1 MGLLCPVRFRREI
14 VHAQSNFRYLKGLL
28 GFKLDQLEDPEI
40 LLQQAQQEMR
50 EAQAKNR
57 ERAVQAITQK
67 NNLQA
72 LVDQTQ
78 KMVNNLQAKAEMA
91 LKNGDRD
98 LARQLLIEKG
108 QYDGTLESTKASLQ
122 QALETTEAVKTAMRR
137 EEERIRAKTAQAL
150 SMKAQWKQAQIE
162 NSMNKAL
169 EGMSADGTDQAFER
183 AAAKISNARS
193 EGQARTELARE
204 SLSGKLAGLEDVQAA
219 SNADDELAQMEQRL
233 GLAPKPQRPPSH
245 QDRRWR
251 HRILTASSRNWKPA
265 SAAAMARHPP
275 KE

>member
-1 MGLLCPVRFRREI
+1 MLSRIL
-14 VHAQSNFRYLKGLL
+14 RYLKGLL

-40 LLQQAQQEMR
+40 LLQQAQQEMK

-72 LVDQTQ
+72 LVDQTK
-78 KMVNNLQAKAEMA
+78 KMVDNLQAKAEIA

-98 LARQLLIEKG
+98 LARQLLIEKA
-108 QYDGTLESTKASLQ
+108 QYDTTLQSTQISLT

-150 SMKAQWKQAQIE
+150 SMKAQWKQSQIE

-204 SLSGKLAGLEDVQAA
+204 SLTGRLAGLDDAQA
-219 SNADDELAQMEQRL
+219 SNNADDELARMEQRL
-233 GLAPKPQRPPSH
+233 GLASAPTVSSAAPVSSAA
-245 QDRRWR
+245 
-251 HRILTASSRNWKPA
+251 TASTPHVPSPTSEIDKQLQELE
-265 SAAAMARHPP
+265 ARVGGSGPTSS
-275 KE
+275 

>member
-1 MGLLCPVRFRREI
+1 M
-14 VHAQSNFRYLKGLL
+14 
-28 GFKLDQLEDPEI
+28 
-40 LLQQAQQEMR
+40 
-50 EAQAKNR
+50 
-57 ERAVQAITQK
+57 
-67 NNLQA
+67 
-72 LVDQTQ
+72 
-78 KMVNNLQAKAEMA
+78 QAKAELA

-108 QYDGTLESTKASLQ
+108 QYDGTLESTKVSLQ

-204 SLSGKLAGLEDVQAA
+204 SLSGKLAGLDDVQAS

-233 GLAPKPQRPPSH
+233 GLAPKPATSTTSSITPKTPVAGSDIDRQLQELEARVGGSGSSPS
-245 QDRRWR
+245 
-251 HRILTASSRNWKPA
+251 
-265 SAAAMARHPP
+265 
-275 KE
+275 

>member
-1 MGLLCPVRFRREI
+1 M
-14 VHAQSNFRYLKGLL
+14 RYLKGLL

-40 LLQQAQQEMR
+40 LLQQAQMEMR

-57 ERAVQAITQK
+57 ERAVQAITAK
-67 NNLQA
+67 NQLQA
-72 LVDQTQ
+72 EVDKTE
-78 KMVNNLQAKAEMA
+78 KVVANLGAKAEFA

-98 LARQLLIEKG
+98 LARQLLVEKG
-108 QYDGTLESTKASLQ
+108 QYDTALTSLKASLQ
-122 QALETTEAVKTAMRR
+122 QALETTEAVKTAMRH

-204 SLSGKLAGLEDVQAA
+204 SLSGKLAGLDDIQAHA
-219 SNADDELAQMEQRL
+219 AADDELAQMEQRL
-233 GLAPKPQRPPSH
+233 GLASKPAPSVTPKTPV
-245 QDRRWR
+245 
-251 HRILTASSRNWKPA
+251 ASSDIDRQLQELEARVGGSSGNNGT
-265 SAAAMARHPP
+265 SA
-275 KE
+275 

>member
-1 MGLLCPVRFRREI
+1 MFNRI
-14 VHAQSNFRYLKGLL
+14 IRYLKGLL

-40 LLQQAQQEMR
+40 LLAQAQQEMR

-57 ERAVQAITQK
+57 ERAVQAITAK

-72 LVDQTQ
+72 EVDKTQ
-78 KMVNNLQAKAEMA
+78 KMVNNLQAKAELA
-91 LKNGDRD
+91 LKSGDRD
-98 LARQLLIEKG
+98 LARQLLVEKG
-108 QYDGTLESTKASLQ
+108 QYETALTSLNGSLD
-122 QALETTEAVKTAMRR
+122 QALQTTEAVKVAMRR
-137 EEERIRAKTAQAL
+137 EEDRIRSKTAQAL

-204 SLSGKLAGLEDVQAA
+204 SISGKIAGLDDAQAN
-219 SNADDELAQMEQRL
+219 SEADDALAQMEQCL
-233 GLAPKPQRPPSH
+233 GLAPKTTEAASVTPRATPATPANTSEIDRQLQELEQRVGGSGG
-245 QDRRWR
+245 
-251 HRILTASSRNWKPA
+251 TS
-265 SAAAMARHPP
+265 
-275 KE
+275 

>member
-1 MGLLCPVRFRREI
+1 MLSRI
-14 VHAQSNFRYLKGLL
+14 MRYLKGLL

-108 QYDGTLESTKASLQ
+108 QYDGTLESTKVSLQ

-193 EGQARTELARE
+193 EGSARTELARE
-204 SLSGKLAGLEDVQAA
+204 SLSGKLAGLEDVQAS

-233 GLAPKPQRPPSH
+233 GLAPKP
-245 QDRRWR
+245 
-251 HRILTASSRNWKPA
+251 AA
-265 SAAAMARHPP
+265 SAGVAPKTPMAASDVDRQLQELEARVGTGGNSGASQ
-275 KE
+275 

>member
-1 MGLLCPVRFRREI
+1 MLSRI
-14 VHAQSNFRYLKGLL
+14 MRYMKGLL

-78 KMVNNLQAKAEMA
+78 KMVDNLGAKAEFA

-98 LARQLLIEKG
+98 LARQLLVEKG
-108 QYDGTLESTKASLQ
+108 QYDNTLTSTKASLA
-122 QALETTEAVKTAMRR
+122 QALETTEAVKQAMRR

-183 AAAKISNARS
+183 AASKISNARS

-204 SLSGKLAGLEDVQAA
+204 SLSGKLAGLDDVQA
-219 SNADDELAQMEQRL
+219 SNAADDELAQMEQRL
-233 GLAPKPQRPPSH
+233 GL
-245 QDRRWR
+245 
-251 HRILTASSRNWKPA
+251 SSKPA
-265 SAAAMARHPP
+265 VSAAAPHTTAANASDIDRQLQELEARVGGGGGTAA
-275 KE
+275 

>member
-1 MGLLCPVRFRREI
+1 MFSRI
-14 VHAQSNFRYLKGLL
+14 MRYLKGLL

-78 KMVNNLQAKAEMA
+78 KMVNNLQAKAEIA

-108 QYDGTLESTKASLQ
+108 QYDGTLESTKVSLQ

-204 SLSGKLAGLEDVQAA
+204 SLSGKLAGLDDAQAS

-233 GLAPKPQRPPSH
+233 GLAPKPVATSASIAPKTPAAGSDIDRQLQELEARVGGNGSSPS
-245 QDRRWR
+245 
-251 HRILTASSRNWKPA
+251 
-265 SAAAMARHPP
+265 
-275 KE
+275 

>member
-1 MGLLCPVRFRREI
+1 MLSRI
-14 VHAQSNFRYLKGLL
+14 MRYLKGLL

-40 LLQQAQQEMR
+40 LLQQAQQEMK

-78 KMVNNLQAKAEMA
+78 KMVNNLQAKAEIA

-98 LARQLLIEKG
+98 LAKQLLIEKG
-108 QYDGTLESTKASLQ
+108 QYDTTLQSTQASLQ

-183 AAAKISNARS
+183 AASKISNARS

-204 SLSGKLAGLEDVQAA
+204 SLSGRLAGLDDVQAA
-219 SNADDELAQMEQRL
+219 SAADDALAQMEQRL
-233 GLAPKPQRPPSH
+233 GLAAAPPSVSVP
-245 QDRRWR
+245 R
-251 HRILTASSRNWKPA
+251 TP
-265 SAAAMARHPP
+265 AAASDIDRQLQELEARVGGNSGTSPS
-275 KE
+275 

>member
-1 MGLLCPVRFRREI
+1 MLSRI
-14 VHAQSNFRYLKGLL
+14 MRYLKGLL

-57 ERAVQAITQK
+57 ERAVQAITAK

-72 LVDQTQ
+72 EVDRTQ
-78 KMVNNLQAKAEMA
+78 KMVANLGAKAELA

-98 LARQLLIEKG
+98 LARQLLVEKG
-108 QYDGTLESTKASLQ
+108 QYDTALTSLNASLQ
-122 QALETTEAVKTAMRR
+122 QALETTEAVKVAMRR
-137 EEERIRAKTAQAL
+137 EEDRIRTKTAQAL

-204 SLSGKLAGLEDVQAA
+204 SLSGKLAGLDDVQANA
-219 SNADDELAQMEQRL
+219 AADDELAQMEQRL
-233 GLAPKPQRPPSH
+233 GLAPKPQPSVAPTNVTPKAPVAASDI
-245 QDRRWR
+245 DRQLQELEARVGGNNG
-251 HRILTASSRNWKPA
+251 ASPT
-265 SAAAMARHPP
+265 
-275 KE
+275 

>member
-1 MGLLCPVRFRREI
+1 MLSRI
-14 VHAQSNFRYLKGLL
+14 MRYLKGLL

-78 KMVNNLQAKAEMA
+78 KMVDNLGAKAEIA
-91 LKNGDRD
+91 LKNGDRE
-98 LARQLLIEKG
+98 LARQLLVEKG
-108 QYDGTLESTKASLQ
+108 QYDGTLTSTKASLQ
-122 QALETTEAVKTAMRR
+122 QALDTTEAVKQAMRR

-183 AAAKISNARS
+183 AAAKISNASS
-193 EGQARTELARE
+193 EGKARTELARE
-204 SLSGKLAGLEDVQAA
+204 SLSGKLAGLDDVQASSA
-219 SNADDELAQMEQRL
+219 ADAELAQMEQRL
-233 GLAPKPQRPPSH
+233 GLAS
-245 QDRRWR
+245 
-251 HRILTASSRNWKPA
+251 KPA
-265 SAAAMARHPP
+265 ATVAPAHTTVTTSASDIDRQLQELEARVGGGGGTAA
-275 KE
+275 

>member
-1 MGLLCPVRFRREI
+1 MLSRI
-14 VHAQSNFRYLKGLL
+14 MRYLKGLL

-78 KMVNNLQAKAEMA
+78 KMVDNLGAKAEIA
-91 LKNGDRD
+91 LKNGDRE

-108 QYDGTLESTKASLQ
+108 QYDGTLTSTKASLS

-183 AAAKISNARS
+183 AAAKISNASS
-193 EGQARTELARE
+193 EGKARTELARE
-204 SLSGKLAGLEDVQAA
+204 SLSGKLAGLDDVQASSA
-219 SNADDELAQMEQRL
+219 ADAELAQMEQRL
-233 GLAPKPQRPPSH
+233 GLTS
-245 QDRRWR
+245 
-251 HRILTASSRNWKPA
+251 KPA
-265 SAAAMARHPP
+265 ATTAPAHTTVTTSASDIDRQLQELEARVGGGGGTAA
-275 KE
+275 

>member
-1 MGLLCPVRFRREI
+1 MLSRM
-14 VHAQSNFRYLKGLL
+14 FRYLKGLL
-28 GFKLDQLEDPEI
+28 GFNLDKLEDPEI
-40 LLQQAQQEMR
+40 LLQQATQEMK

-78 KMVNNLQAKAEMA
+78 KMVDNLQAKAELA

-98 LARQLLIEKG
+98 LARQLLVEKG
-108 QYDGTLESTKASLQ
+108 QYDATLQSTKASLQ
-122 QALETTEAVKTAMRR
+122 QALETTEAVKVAMRR

-162 NSMNKAL
+162 TSMNKAL

-204 SLSGKLAGLEDVQAA
+204 SLSGRLAGLDDVQA
-219 SNADDELAQMEQRL
+219 SNAADAELAQMEQRL
-233 GLAPKPQRPPSH
+233 GLA
-245 QDRRWR
+245 
-251 HRILTASSRNWKPA
+251 TAPTTQA
-265 SAAAMARHPP
+265 SVAAPRTPAAASDIDRQLQELEARVGGSGASPT
-275 KE
+275 

>member
-1 MGLLCPVRFRREI
+1 MLSRI
-14 VHAQSNFRYLKGLL
+14 MRYLKGLL
-28 GFKLDQLEDPEI
+28 GFNLDKLEDPEI

-91 LKNGDRD
+91 LKNGDRE

-108 QYDGTLESTKASLQ
+108 QYDGTLESTKVSLQ
-122 QALETTEAVKTAMRR
+122 QALETTEAVKVAMRR

-169 EGMSADGTDQAFER
+169 EGMSADGTDQSFER

-204 SLSGKLAGLEDVQAA
+204 SLSGKLAGLDDVQAA

-233 GLAPKPQRPPSH
+233 GLAPKPAGITPQ
-245 QDRRWR
+245 
-251 HRILTASSRNWKPA
+251 
-265 SAAAMARHPP
+265 SAAPRTPMATSDVDRQLQELEARVGGNNGSSPS
-275 KE
+275 

>member
-1 MGLLCPVRFRREI
+1 MLSRI
-14 VHAQSNFRYLKGLL
+14 MRYLKGLL

-78 KMVNNLQAKAEMA
+78 KMVDNLGAKAEIA

-108 QYDGTLESTKASLQ
+108 QYDNTLTSTKASLQ

-137 EEERIRAKTAQAL
+137 EEERIRSKTAQAL

-193 EGQARTELARE
+193 EGSARTELARE
-204 SLSGKLAGLEDVQAA
+204 SLSGRLAGLDDVQA
-219 SNADDELAQMEQRL
+219 SNAANDELAQMEQRL
-233 GLAPKPQRPPSH
+233 GLAPKP
-245 QDRRWR
+245 
-251 HRILTASSRNWKPA
+251 AA
-265 SAAAMARHPP
+265 SAATAHTAPAAGSASDIDRQLQELEARVGGGGGTAA
-275 KE
+275 